1 MEKKQLFKLGLW
13 FRAKQ
18 IVKNIKSWSNKRP
31 LAVLQQNQECDGSCV
46 SVNTLQYV

>member
-18 IVKNIKSWSNKRP
+18 IVKNIKSWSDKHFVHLLSSAAEP
-31 LAVLQQNQECDGSCV
+31 GDLVDVMEAVCL
-46 SVNTLQYV
+46 